1 MLASPGYSVRKGCRR
16 TCNTGLLSCTSRCTI
31 RVRMLVGYATV
42 STGAQSLQAQMAAP
56 KRSWDAATVSAPTR
70 DLLNLPT
77 AGSTRPAR
85 DAQGRLVVNILA
97 SISEFECELI
107 HARMTEGR
115 KRAVANGVKFGPKFK
130 LNSFQKQ
137 EALAR
142 LAAGESQSVIAKTM
156 ASTPLRFRACKGR
169 RLAKT
174 KTLSCA
180 VPSPHVA
187 AQGKAPDRPRHQ
199 GLPRPCVGDP
209 GGELLGRTQPNKSAH
224 GVPVPSGPSPS
235 DGRPQPT
242 PPRHALLRAVG
253 SESTWSTPGGHCAE
267 ALRPVLAELAGPVAS
282 GCGAGAQRARH
293 HDCRG

>member
-1 MLASPGYSVRKGCRR
+1 M
-16 TCNTGLLSCTSRCTI
+16 
-31 RVRMLVGYATV
+31 
-42 STGAQSLQAQMAAP
+42 
-56 KRSWDAATVSAPTR
+56 
-70 DLLNLPT
+70 
-77 AGSTRPAR
+77 
-85 DAQGRLVVNILA
+85 VNILA

-242 PPRHALLRAVG
+242 PPRHALLRAV
-253 SESTWSTPGGHCAE
+253 P
-267 ALRPVLAELAGPVAS
+267 ALRP
-282 GCGAGAQRARH
+282 RARRPTASVNASTRPCSTSSIVLRFVKRCIVQPTT
-293 HDCRG
+293 CRLIWTRGSRSTMRNGHIRDVGASAKPRCRPSWMQCR